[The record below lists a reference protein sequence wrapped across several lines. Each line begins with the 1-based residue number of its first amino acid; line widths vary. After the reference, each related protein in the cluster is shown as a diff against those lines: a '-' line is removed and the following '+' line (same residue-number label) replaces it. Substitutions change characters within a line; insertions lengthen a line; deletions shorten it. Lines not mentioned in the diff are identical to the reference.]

1 MCLCVESATVILLEP
16 CKWCQSESGAL
27 SESTCIYVNYCKL
40 IGWNEQFTCA
50 HDYKNV
56 IGQSTNTVTP
66 YGVL

>member
-16 CKWCQSESGAL
+16 CKLCQSES
-27 SESTCIYVNYCKL
+27 TCKNVNYCKL

-50 HDYKNV
+50 HYFLNV

-66 YGVL
+66 